1 MSDFDTPINRRGT
14 SSMKWDRYPES
25 ALPLWVAD
33 TDFRSPPALIQALRE
48 RVEHGV
54 FGYTDPPEELL
65 EVVRE
70 RLGRLYRWPVA
81 AEWIVWL
88 PGLVTGINAACRAAG
103 ERGSRVLSMTPIYP
117 PFLSAPGKAERGLIT
132 TPMVLDGGRWVID
145 YAALESAITP
155 DTSLLLLCNPQ
166 NPLGRVFSRDELS
179 RLASI
184 CARHDLLICSDE
196 IHCDLLLEPGL
207 EHIPTATLDTEVA
220 ERCITLMAPS
230 KTFNIA
236 GLGCSFAVI
245 SDARLRHRFEQVI
258 SGIVPSVNLLGFT
271 AALSAYRDC
280 DDWHR
285 EQLAYLRAN
294 RDLAY
299 QQLGQ
304 MPGLKTWRGEATYLT
319 WIDARELVRPG
330 REDPA
335 GFFASQG
342 VILSNGRD
350 FGTPGFVRLNFG
362 CTRDTLCQALER
374 MAKGLASL
382 T

>member
-70 RLGRLYRWPVA
+70 RLWRLYRWPVD
-81 AEWIVWL
+81 AEWIIWL

-103 ERGSRVLSMTPIYP
+103 ERGSQVLSMTPIYP
-117 PFLSAPGKAERGLIT
+117 PFLSAPDKAERGLIT
-132 TPMVLDGGRWVID
+132 TPMVLDGELWVID

-166 NPLGRVFSRDELS
+166 NPLGRVFRREELS

-207 EHIPTATLDTEVA
+207 EHLPTATLDTEVA

-245 SDARLRHRFEQVI
+245 SNPRLRHRFARVI

-299 QQLGQ
+299 RHLGQ
-304 MPGLKTWRGEATYLT
+304 MPGLKTWLGEATYLA

-335 GFFASQG
+335 GFFAAQG